1 MEETMGMISLTLGII
16 AILVMIVVLAL
27 LFQRANTVNLTGTG
41 DEKPEWL
48 RETPPAETLAA
59 AKKEGKD
66 ITVFDF
72 DKGEKLAAPFTEQIE
87 DIFRAKVEADPE
99 LKDYKIDLGTGE
111 DGALEIWVN
120 DTKYTNINDLPDN
133 RLKTAFR
140 ESVVKWNK

>member
-1 MEETMGMISLTLGII
+1 MEETMGMMGLALGII
-16 AILVMIVVLAL
+16 AILVMIVILAL
-27 LFQRANTVNLTGTG
+27 LFRKANTVNLTGTG

-87 DIFRAKVEADPE
+87 DIFRAKLEADPE
-99 LKDYKIDLGTGE
+99 LKDYKIDLGTDKAG
-111 DGALEIWVN
+111 GLEIWVN
-120 DTKYTNINDLPDN
+120 DMKYANVNNLPDE
-133 RLKTAFR
+133 RLKVAFR

>member
-1 MEETMGMISLTLGII
+1 MMMTGVLGLGIV

-41 DEKPEWL
+41 DKKPEWL
-48 RETPPAETLAA
+48 REMPPAETLAA

-72 DKGEKLAAPFTEQIE
+72 DEGEKLAAPFTEQIE
-87 DIFRAKVEADPE
+87 DIFRAKIEADPE
-99 LKDYKIDLGTGE
+99 LKAYKIDLGTGE
-111 DGALEIWVN
+111 DGSLEIWVN
-120 DTKYTNINDLPDN
+120 DKKYTNVNDLPDN

-140 ESVVKWNK
+140 ESVVQWNK